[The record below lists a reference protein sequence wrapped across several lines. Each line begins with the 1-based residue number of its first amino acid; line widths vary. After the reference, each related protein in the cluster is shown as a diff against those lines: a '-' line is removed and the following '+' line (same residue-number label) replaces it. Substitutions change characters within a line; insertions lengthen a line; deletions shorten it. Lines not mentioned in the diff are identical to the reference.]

1 MSPALF
7 VVIGFVLG
15 LPLTWVAVYL
25 GRRVG
30 LLDIPTGIKTHHL
43 AVPYTGGA
51 AIAAT
56 LAISGIIFGLP
67 PAVLLG
73 GLFIWL
79 VGLVDDIRSLP
90 PRLKLLLE
98 IPPLIVGVS
107 ALGLEPLVL
116 VVAVLVGVFLVNC
129 FNVIDGLDG
138 LAGGVALISLLA
150 VLWASGPSVAS
161 SAGLLVGAIAAFLLF
176 NLRPARL
183 FLGDQGSL
191 FLGYYIW
198 ILPLASFAN
207 KPETRTVVFGALL
220 WGFPLANAVFVVTK
234 RLIERRALLI
244 GDRGHLYDVLNE
256 RLGLRSTLLVC
267 WSIAGLLAVA
277 AAAVMRGS

>member
-1 MSPALF
+1 
-7 VVIGFVLG
+7 
-15 LPLTWVAVYL
+15 
-25 GRRVG
+25 
-30 LLDIPTGIKTHHL
+30 
-43 AVPYTGGA
+43 
-51 AIAAT
+51 
-56 LAISGIIFGLP
+56 LP

-107 ALGLEPLVL
+107 ALALEPLVL

-150 VLWASGPSVAS
+150 VLWASGPLAS

-207 KPETRTVVFGALL
+207 KPETRTIVFGALL
-220 WGFPLANAVFVVTK
+220 WGFPLVNAVFVVTK

-244 GDRGHLYDVLNE
+244 
-256 RLGLRSTLLVC
+256 
-267 WSIAGLLAVA
+267 
-277 AAAVMRGS
+277 